1 VTKVLEMHANLMSW
15 QDRRI
20 GDGDSA
26 VNSMTYNDQSRGD
39 LHVIFKRWLASNR
52 RSERAMIARLLTVK
66 HARVGASVVVH
77 PFEDR
82 LCGLRESPCDSM

>member
-1 VTKVLEMHANLMSW
+1 MHANLMSW

-39 LHVIFKRWLASNR
+39 LHVIFKVVGFQSTIRKSDDRKITHSEA
-52 RSERAMIARLLTVK
+52 RSCRCFCRS
-66 HARVGASVVVH
+66 ASV
-77 PFEDR
+77 
-82 LCGLRESPCDSM
+82 